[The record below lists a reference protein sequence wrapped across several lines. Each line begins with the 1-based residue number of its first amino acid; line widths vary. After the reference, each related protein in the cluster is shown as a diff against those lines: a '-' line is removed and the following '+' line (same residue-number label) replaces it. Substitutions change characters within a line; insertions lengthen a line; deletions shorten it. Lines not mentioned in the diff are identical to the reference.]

1 MANGVKVR
9 KCLICGV
16 RPSNGQSY
24 CKHCAAQ
31 IEADKRRK
39 QKPKTFRYVTYQGV
53 TFEFRNGKNGTFIP
67 HYTSHNPD
75 TLPQKLLINLNEY
88 CEGFTREQVKK
99 LKRLCLSFA
108 K

>member
-1 MANGVKVR
+1 
-9 KCLICGV
+9 V

-24 CKHCAAQ
+24 CKQCTSQ

-39 QKPKTFRYVTYQGV
+39 VKPRVFRYATWDGTTIEFVPVGKGV
-53 TFEFRNGKNGTFIP
+53 FKAQYCGR
-67 HYTSHNPD
+67 NPD
-75 TLPQKLLINLNEY
+75 TLPQSLLINLDKW

-99 LKRLCLSFA
+99 LKRQILSFA